1 MNSGTAD
8 LQLCPRQATRARIF
22 EKVVIMKSETISVFF
37 PFGIMFMLLATMT
50 SCASAPGERADY
62 GLEESVCGLK
72 EPFVFWLWSRAAGA
86 ADHSRVLH
94 ERNIEDIALKTR
106 DGRLIR
112 GYRLK
117 AVADTEA
124 PFKAKGYLLV
134 TQGNAMLAG
143 QIISSFR
150 NFCRLGYDVYIFDY
164 RGYGR
169 SEGKR
174 RLKAILNDYREI
186 IAHLNDL
193 SYPRHLYYG
202 MSFGGIVLLDA
213 LKGNDD
219 EKSVVIDSTPS
230 RLSDYGCP
238 ANYDP
243 VNNLPEDSSDFL
255 FIAGDRDPVVKP
267 ESSRELL
274 ELAQERGASV
284 LRDPQFSHPFM
295 DRKPED
301 HKRRRNAVESFL
313 VDGNPGE

>member
-1 MNSGTAD
+1 MCKDVGHS
-8 LQLCPRQATRARIF
+8 RI
-22 EKVVIMKSETISVFF
+22 TSVFF
-37 PFGIMFMLLATMT
+37 SFAILFTFMATMT
-50 SCASAPGERADY
+50 CCASAPGERSDD
-62 GLEESVCGLK
+62 GLEQSVCGLK
-72 EPFVFWLWSRAAGA
+72 EPFVFWLWRRAAGA

-94 ERNIEDIALKTR
+94 ERDIEDISLTTR

-117 AVADTEA
+117 AVADAAA
-124 PFKAKGYLLV
+124 PSKAKGYLLL
-134 TQGNAMLAG
+134 TQGNAMLAD
-143 QIISSFR
+143 QIISRFR
-150 NFCRLGYDVYIFDY
+150 NFSRLGYDVYIFDY

-174 RLKAILNDYREI
+174 RLKAILSDYGEI
-186 IAHLNDL
+186 IAHLNTL
-193 SYPRHLYYG
+193 PYPRHLYYG

-213 LKGNDD
+213 LKGSDD

-238 ANYDP
+238 ESYDP

-274 ELAQERGASV
+274 GLAQQRGASV
-284 LRDPQFSHPFM
+284 LRDPRFSHPFM
-295 DRKPED
+295 DRQAED
-301 HKRRRNAVESFL
+301 HNRRRNAVESFL
-313 VDGNPGE
+313 VGDNPGE